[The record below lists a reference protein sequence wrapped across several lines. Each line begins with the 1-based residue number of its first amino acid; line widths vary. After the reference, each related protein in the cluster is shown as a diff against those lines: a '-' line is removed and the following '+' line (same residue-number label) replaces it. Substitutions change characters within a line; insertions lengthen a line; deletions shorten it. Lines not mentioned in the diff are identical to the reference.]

1 MIVQLVQSKRR
12 RQPRVG
18 GCKLYRM
25 LKPDFQNMGI
35 KMGRDRFFDIMRAE
49 GLLINRRKGYHRT
62 TNSNHRFRVYEN
74 LIEDIIA
81 SRADEIWVSDIT
93 YLRVTDTFVYLSL
106 ITDLYSRKIVGYDIS
121 ESLNIE
127 GSIRSLKQAMR
138 GKDKLEGT
146 IHHSDRGI
154 QYCSIGY
161 TELLTGKGIKIS
173 MAAKGNPY
181 ENAVAERVN
190 GILKDE
196 FLLSGTFKS
205 NTEAIKSTIE
215 AIEIYNKERIHMSI
229 DYKTPDEKYRESR
242 VA

>member
-1 MIVQLVQSKRR
+1 MIVQLVQSTRR

-25 LKPDFQNMGI
+25 LKPDLLNMGI
-35 KMGRDRFFDIMRAE
+35 KLGRDRFYDVLRAE
-49 GLLINRRKGYHRT
+49 GLLLKRKKRYHKT
-62 TNSNHRFRVYEN
+62 TNSNHRFRIYEN
-74 LIEDIIA
+74 LIDALIA

-93 YLRVTDTFVYLSL
+93 YLRVTETFIYLAL
-106 ITDLYSRKIVGYDIS
+106 ITDLYSRKIIGYDIS

-127 GSIRSLKQAMR
+127 GSMRALKQALR
-138 GKDKLEGT
+138 GKNNLEGT

-161 TELLTGKGIKIS
+161 TELLTSKKIQIS

-190 GILKDE
+190 GILKEE
-196 FLLSGTFKS
+196 FLLSETFKS
-205 NTEAIKSTIE
+205 NKDATKATRQAI
-215 AIEIYNKERIHMSI
+215 AIYNKERIHMSI

>member
-18 GCKLYRM
+18 GYKLYRM

-161 TELLTGKGIKIS
+161 TELLTSKGMKIS

-190 GILKDE
+190 GILKEE
-196 FLLSGTFKS
+196 FLLSETFKS
-205 NTEAIKSTIE
+205 NKDAIKSTRE